1 MIKKYESIFIDEAK
15 VVILIKKYIVKK
27 IIVPKGWRDGFWEHM
42 SKKNLLTHMGLSSR
56 LNTSTSIYG

>member
-27 IIVPKGWRDGFWEHM
+27 IIVPKG
-42 SKKNLLTHMGLSSR
+42 
-56 LNTSTSIYG
+56 